1 MFEGTKRYFV
11 CTYGNFERE
20 PDFLEKSISDNVYR
34 LHLEARY
41 PEALGKIEKGDTILL
56 QNYCWVVAW
65 GIAAGPVAEDG
76 DGAWRHVLRVD
87 KWRLLN
93 PARIED
99 GVRSYGI
106 RWATE
111 IGGSMSVVKK
121 VGEEWAKGILSH
133 FEPAH
138 DPLPENSLSCKN
150 MPLSDLLKL
159 KLQIPSYQ
167 RGYCWRKEQ
176 VVGLLNDLDEWT
188 AGLSQDKPYHLGTVV
203 VKSRSDGTYDVIDGQ
218 QRLLTFAILGLAAN
232 RLCGADFDV
241 SILDSSIAS
250 TSNEGEKSA
259 GFLLR
264 TMKAMENWIRSKGN
278 PSSESVV
285 KAVKQVFDC
294 AVLCVVHIPESES
307 EDLAYRFFNTMN
319 SSGVRLSDY
328 DLLKTHHL
336 RYVPETSAKFVAA
349 RWNRLSEENRHE
361 ELLHLLLYRLR
372 NWCRREDFHL
382 EADDT
387 RCRQLFSHF
396 SVNIPPLVGLYDI
409 PLAPRID
416 SILPGGVGFFNYVE
430 SYLAK
435 LNEFNQLPCARAL
448 TTALAHHGNGVLYSG
463 IKAVLFMFYC
473 RFGGQYVKEALY
485 CIAYRISELRNAGQV
500 RMSYLQTEPV
510 FRDTVCMLD
519 RSTIPGEFFAWTIH
533 PRYAYKPVFE
543 GATRC
548 AYWQSLFSLLHELET
563 DEEFAIDSSTRTITP
578 FFSQSEMNQ
587 EAANA

>member
-1 MFEGTKRYFV
+1 MSESKKNYFV
-11 CTYGNFERE
+11 CTYGNFDRE
-20 PDFLEKSISDNVYR
+20 PDFLKKSISDNVYR
-34 LHLEARY
+34 LNVGARY

-56 QNYCWVVAW
+56 QNYCWVVAY
-65 GIAAGPVAEDG
+65 GIATGKVAEDG
-76 DGAWRHVLRVD
+76 TGDWCHVLRVD
-87 KWRLLN
+87 KWRSLN
-93 PARIED
+93 PAKIED
-99 GVRSYGI
+99 VVHSYGI

-121 VGEEWAKGILSH
+121 VSEEWAKSILSH
-133 FEPAH
+133 FEPARA
-138 DPLPENSLSCKN
+138 PLPENALSCKD

-167 RGYCWRKEQ
+167 RGYCWRMEQ

-188 AGLSQDKPYHLGTVV
+188 ASPSQDKLYHLGTAI
-203 VKSRSDGTYDVIDGQ
+203 VKSRSDGAYDVIDGQ

-232 RLCGADFDV
+232 RLCGTDFNAP
-241 SILDSSIAS
+241 ILDSEIVS

-259 GFLLR
+259 GYLLR
-264 TMKAMENWIRSKGN
+264 AMKTMENWIRSKGD
-278 PSSESVV
+278 PKSECVGN
-285 KAVKQVFDC
+285 AVKKVFTS
-294 AVLCVVHIPESES
+294 AMLCVVQIPELES
-307 EDLAYRFFNTMN
+307 EDLAYRFFNTTN

-336 RYVPETSAKFVAA
+336 RYVPETSAGFVAA

-361 ELLHLLLYRLR
+361 ELLHLLLYRIR

-396 SVNIPPLVGLYDI
+396 SVNIPPLAGLYEI

-416 SILPGGVGFFNYVE
+416 SILSGGVGFFNYVD
-430 SYLAK
+430 SYQTK
-435 LNEFNQLPCARAL
+435 LNEFNQLPSMRAL
-448 TTALAHHGNGVLYSG
+448 TTALAHHGNGVLHSG

-473 RFGGQYVKEALY
+473 KFGGQYVKEALY

-500 RMSYLQTEPV
+500 RMSYLQTKPV

-548 AYWQSLFSLLHELET
+548 AYWQSLSSLLHDIET
-563 DEEFAIDSSTRTITP
+563 DEEFAIEPSTQPITP
-578 FFSQSEMNQ
+578 LFSQSIMKQ